1 MQRPS
6 LSIAGTLWVV
16 AFAFIVYKSGAG
28 LPVPAAAGPR
38 GLGDF
43 ILAVLADFCDVGIA
57 IGNLSMV
64 LAPLINATGV
74 VVSRCIKRW

>member
-1 MQRPS
+1 M
-6 LSIAGTLWVV
+6 
-16 AFAFIVYKSGAG
+16 
-28 LPVPAAAGPR
+28 PVPAAAGPR
-38 GLGDF
+38 GIGDF

-57 IGNLSMV
+57 IGILSMV